1 MIHLPHLSVFGYGS
15 DPENRSNALHS
26 RAVDPSSMSGSG
38 GTPPKKPH
46 APVKKPGKKP
56 QPKK

>member
-1 MIHLPHLSVFGYGS
+1 MSIVLGHS
-15 DPENRSNALHS
+15 DNVPDKLHV